1 MHSKKA
7 SIIIGLIIF
16 AANLI
21 LAAVYL
27 QKQGEHTFGFI
38 KSLYEEIKVY
48 REEHDKQAAPSTV
61 TGNTGKGHFS
71 FELG

>member
-7 SIIIGLIIF
+7 SIIIGLIVLIV
-16 AANLI
+16 NL
-21 LAAVYL
+21 LLMAVYL
-27 QKQGEHTFGFI
+27 QKQGEHTFGFV

-48 REEHDKQAAPSTV
+48 RKERDKQAAPSTV

-71 FELG
+71 FELR